1 MSETDVFMVV
11 YKINLT
17 ITLTA
22 ALFAWL
28 ERVIHWEIKCTMGIG
43 SWGISI
49 AYLRTPENKLIL
61 SVRKRFCRLQIC
73 SIVLISLLDFF
84 VSTETNAETTYEC

>member
-17 ITLTA
+17 ITFTA
-22 ALFAWL
+22 TLFAWL
-28 ERVIHWEIKCTMGIG
+28 ERVIHWEIKFTMGIG

-49 AYLRTPENKLIL
+49 AYLRTENAFADY
-61 SVRKRFCRLQIC
+61 RFA
-73 SIVLISLLDFF
+73 V
-84 VSTETNAETTYEC
+84 